1 MKLKDKLKAWL
12 DSFPIKD
19 EDMEETEEE
28 KAARLAAEEE
38 AKKAEEEAKKAEEEA
53 KQAEEAKKKEA
64 QDKKTKDD
72 VEGRIAALESAIGEI
87 KAMIAELLS
96 IEEDE
101 ETHDS
106 DEDDEEKKRLEEEEK
121 KAQEAKDA
129 AEAEEEEAK
138 KKEEEEKEKQETADC
153 ESVWPDLVSRA
164 EVLSPS
170 YKPRKPT
177 KDHRRTMDSIKKEVL
192 LRALKEEAKD
202 EVSKVLAGKDL
213 RKMTSDALD
222 VAFVAASEV
231 VAAKRNGRLCTGKVK
246 MHDFASARSV
256 AEINKA
262 NKEFYGKK

>member
-38 AKKAEEEAKKAEEEA
+38 AKKAEE
-53 KQAEEAKKKEA
+53 AKKKEA
-64 QDKKTKDD
+64 EDKKTADD
-72 VEGRIAALESAIGEI
+72 VEGRIAELESAVQEI

-96 IEEDE
+96 IEEDEEDE

>member
-38 AKKAEEEAKKAEEEA
+38 AKKAEE
-53 KQAEEAKKKEA
+53 AKKKEA
-64 QDKKTKDD
+64 EDKKTADD
-72 VEGRIAALESAIGEI
+72 VEGRIAELESAVQEI

-121 KAQEAKDA
+121 AQAAKDA
-129 AEAEEEEAK
+129 AEAEEAEAK

-153 ESVWPDLVSRA
+153 ESAWPDLVSRA

-177 KDHRRTMDSIKKEVL
+177 KDHRRTVDSIKKEVL

-202 EVSKVLAGKDL
+202 EVSKILAGKDL